1 MYSVHIRATQS
12 PATPTD
18 VVVNKRRTTSVRV
31 SWQGVL
37 NADRYNVTLSKT
49 LFYPYQRGA
58 CYQGSHIVSVVTSRL
73 QTDEDI
79 VTSGLSVVVGRTD
92 EDMLRPFTTY
102 SVTVVAENN
111 TSGSSEPSDPV
122 TFTTLRTSEFWHPL
136 IC

>member
-1 MYSVHIRATQS
+1 M
-12 PATPTD
+12 
-18 VVVNKRRTTSVRV
+18 
-31 SWQGVL
+31 SWQGVED
-37 NADRYNVTLSKT
+37 ADRYNVTLSKT
-49 LFYPYQRGA
+49 LFYPYQQGV
-58 CYQGSHIVSVVTSRL
+58 CYQGSHVVSVVTSRL
-73 QTDEDI
+73 R
-79 VTSGLSVVVGRTD
+79 VVVGQTA

>member
-12 PATPTD
+12 PAAPTD
-18 VVVNKRRTTSVRV
+18 VVVNRRRTTKVRV
-31 SWQGVL
+31 SWQEVED
-37 NADRYNVTLSKT
+37 ADRYNVTLSKT
-49 LFYPYQRGA
+49 LFYPYQRGV

-73 QTDEDI
+73 R
-79 VTSGLSVVVGRTD
+79 VVVGKTA

-122 TFTTLRTSEFWHPL
+122 TFTTLRTSEFWYPL

>member
-12 PATPTD
+12 PAAPTD
-18 VVVNKRRTTSVRV
+18 VVVNRRRTTSVRV

-49 LFYPYQRGA
+49 LFHPYQRGV

-73 QTDEDI
+73 
-79 VTSGLSVVVGRTD
+79 SVVVGQTD

-122 TFTTLRTSEFWHPL
+122 TFTTVRTSEFWHPL

>member
-1 MYSVHIRATQS
+1 MIIVLSRATQS
-12 PATPTD
+12 PAAPTD
-18 VVVNKRRTTSVRV
+18 VVVNRRRTTSVRV

-49 LFYPYQRGA
+49 LFQRGA
-58 CYQGSHIVSVVTSRL
+58 CYKGSHIVSV
-73 QTDEDI
+73 
-79 VTSGLSVVVGRTD
+79 VTSGLSVVVGRTA

-136 IC
+136 IS